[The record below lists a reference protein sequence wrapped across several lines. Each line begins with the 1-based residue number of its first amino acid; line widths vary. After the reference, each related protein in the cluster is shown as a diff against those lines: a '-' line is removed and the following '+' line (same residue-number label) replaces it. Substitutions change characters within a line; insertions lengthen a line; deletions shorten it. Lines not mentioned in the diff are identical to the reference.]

1 MESINPNDINE
12 LDTGTISYIT
22 LKNGNMVMVDDSVP
36 EKLKKEKN
44 IKSIEN
50 SKNLAVNQPL
60 TVSEKIIVSFKEEEK
75 NFDIKMDI
83 ETGNKKS
90 EKNNFNLISKVS
102 KNTNFSFQGKKEN
115 IKNNISNISS
125 DKNEFL
131 KDKENISQNDENITS
146 SNKINNTNNEENKEG
161 NNVRDRIR
169 RKSMRFIEQ
178 IEKMVGEKNKH
189 TVKAVISLYIPSD
202 VQSNLNATQK
212 HFNKLVSQL
221 RQKQNKFRKGKGG
234 IIGNKLYDLYKE
246 NSNKIYKDVLSPFMN
261 RIKYYQES
269 EKEDL
274 SKNKLSSFSNGNYLK
289 TSLNINNRYNLM
301 KSTNSLY
308 SSFDNKN
315 ININKSLNLNENK
328 YFNLNKS
335 INSFYGNKNRSSSGG
350 KYYSMKLIGKNLG
363 YSSALVYPTNR
374 FISKLNLYH

>member
-274 SKNKLSSFSNGNYLK
+274 SKNKLSSFSNDNYLK

>member
-44 IKSIEN
+44 VKSIEN

-274 SKNKLSSFSNGNYLK
+274 SKNKLSSFSNDNYLK